1 MGVTPLLTNSQERSY
16 GTFLFINI
24 LMKAIVPFLDKFHNI
39 KANLPT
45 LLQEYY
51 TVQDKLLDV
60 SNHGNQVL
68 VQKKFHVLKCNEWAN
83 EKTQLSYTLEVADDI
98 KKIFDFNSITYR
110 SIMPNTAYNWHVDVG
125 QLCFHIPLITN
136 PGCWFVYE
144 HRCFSM
150 PADGSVYIV
159 NNGRPHTF
167 VNAGTSPR
175 IHLTFEI
182 LE

>member
-68 VQKKFHVLKCNEWAN
+68 VQKSFTYLNVMNGPM
-83 EKTQLSYTLEVADDI
+83 
-98 KKIFDFNSITYR
+98 KKHNY
-110 SIMPNTAYNWHVDVG
+110 
-125 QLCFHIPLITN
+125 HIRWKLQMILRKYLIL
-136 PGCWFVYE
+136 
-144 HRCFSM
+144 
-150 PADGSVYIV
+150 IV
-159 NNGRPHTF
+159 
-167 VNAGTSPR
+167 
-175 IHLTFEI
+175 
-182 LE
+182 

>member
-24 LMKAIVPFLDKFHNI
+24 SMKAPVPFLDKFNDI
-39 KANLPT
+39 KTNLSK
-45 LLQEYY
+45 LLQEYS
-51 TVQDKLLDV
+51 TIEDKLHDV
-60 SNHGNQVL
+60 LNHGNQVL
-68 VQKKFHVLKCNEWAN
+68 VQKKFHILKCNEWAI
-83 EKTQLSYTLEVADDI
+83 EKDQFPYTLEIADNL
-98 KKIFDFNSITYR
+98 KSTFDFNSITYR
-110 SIMPNTAYNWHVDVG
+110 SILPNTAYNWHVDTG
-125 QLCFHIPLITN
+125 QVCYHIPLITN

-150 PADGSVYIV
+150 PADGSLYVV

-167 VNAGTSPR
+167 VNAGPSPR